1 MRRVALFFG
10 SFNPIHI
17 GHLALGN
24 YVAEFGGVDEVR
36 FVVSPHNPLK
46 ERGGLMDDEFRLE
59 MVRRAVEGYPKFGV
73 SDVEFRL
80 PKPSY
85 TYDTLTFMSRE
96 EPDVKFVLIMGGD
109 NLDLFRKWRNYDK
122 IMEQYEVLVYPRPD
136 SSNEVPDDYKNVSM
150 IDAPLIEVSST
161 FIRESLRE
169 GKDVRFF
176 MPQGVAEMMSQNS
189 FYSDFSAK
197 STKQKGIF

>member
-1 MRRVALFFG
+1 MIMRRVALFFG

-59 MVRRAVEGYPKFGV
+59 MVRKAIEGYPKFGV

-85 TYDTLTFMSRE
+85 TYDTLTFMAQE
-96 EPDVKFVLIMGGD
+96 EPDVRFVLVMGGD

-122 IMEQYEVLVYPRPD
+122 IMERFEVLVYPRPD
-136 SSNEVPDDYKNVSM
+136 SSNEVPDDYVNVSM
-150 IDAPLIEVSST
+150 VDAPLIEVSSS
-161 FIRESLRE
+161 FIRESLRA

-176 MPQGVAEMMSQNS
+176 MPHGVAEMMKEKS
-189 FYSDFSAK
+189 F
-197 STKQKGIF
+197 

>member
-46 ERGGLMDDEFRLE
+46 ERGGLMDDGFRLE
-59 MVRRAVEGYPKFGV
+59 MVRRAIEGYPKFGV

-85 TYDTLTFMSRE
+85 TYDTLTFMSQE

-136 SSNEVPDDYKNVSM
+136 SSNEVPDDYKNVNV

-161 FIRESLRE
+161 FIRESLRD

-189 FYSDFSAK
+189 FL
-197 STKQKGIF
+197 